1 MTSPTVVARGGHGA
15 TTVAATS
22 QLAALAGIEV
32 FATGGIGGVHREAR
46 ETWDESADLQ
56 ALATTP
62 IVVVC
67 AGVKSILDV
76 AATLERLE
84 SLGVGVLGF
93 GTDTFPGFYLTD
105 SGHPL
110 DWRVDSPDEV
120 AAVMRA
126 RTSLGTDDRGLVV
139 ANPLPV
145 DEQVDPELHD
155 RVLRAGLTAAAQA
168 GVRGKEVTPFLLEFF
183 HRESGG
189 ASLTAN
195 IRIILR
201 NAALAAQIAVA
212 AVAAMTPLGAQ
223 TLSVVVVGDLMVDV
237 IALMSGPLAV
247 ASDTPSRVSTSG
259 GGSAANV
266 AAWLASQ
273 DVPTTFVGRVGD
285 DPLGHQACTE
295 LYTAG
300 VDVRAVLSDRP
311 TGSCVVLVEPDG
323 QRSMLPDTGANA
335 TLDASDLPE
344 EVFRPSAHLHLSGY
358 PLLHPESRD
367 AAFAAMGMAREIGMT
382 ISVDPSSVAL
392 LEGVGPGNFLDWTVG
407 VDLLLAN
414 ADEARVLSGQNPSRE
429 AAAALATVYREVVV
443 KLGDQGALWHGGF
456 IAASAPAERGVE
468 VLDTTGAGDAFAA
481 GFLTSWLLHPEP
493 ESALAA
499 GNSLAAGAVSKL
511 GGRP

>member
-1 MTSPTVVARGGHGA
+1 VLTVLPEVADALAAGRPVVALESTIISHGLPRPDNLRIAREIEAEVRAQGAVPATIAVVSGQACIGLDDNALTEVATRDDIAKVSSRDLATVVARGGHGA

-22 QLAALAGIEV
+22 HLAALAGIDV

-126 RTSLGTDDRGLVV
+126 RTALGTDDRGLVV

-155 RVLRAGLTAAAQA
+155 RVLRSGLTAAAQA

-183 HRESGG
+183 HRESDG

-212 AVAAMTPLGAQ
+212 A
-223 TLSVVVVGDLMVDV
+223 
-237 IALMSGPLAV
+237 
-247 ASDTPSRVSTSG
+247 
-259 GGSAANV
+259 
-266 AAWLASQ
+266 SQ
-273 DVPTTFVGRVGD
+273 P
-285 DPLGHQACTE
+285 
-295 LYTAG
+295 
-300 VDVRAVLSDRP
+300 
-311 TGSCVVLVEPDG
+311 
-323 QRSMLPDTGANA
+323 
-335 TLDASDLPE
+335 
-344 EVFRPSAHLHLSGY
+344 
-358 PLLHPESRD
+358 
-367 AAFAAMGMAREIGMT
+367 
-382 ISVDPSSVAL
+382 
-392 LEGVGPGNFLDWTVG
+392 
-407 VDLLLAN
+407 
-414 ADEARVLSGQNPSRE
+414 
-429 AAAALATVYREVVV
+429 
-443 KLGDQGALWHGGF
+443 
-456 IAASAPAERGVE
+456 
-468 VLDTTGAGDAFAA
+468 
-481 GFLTSWLLHPEP
+481 
-493 ESALAA
+493 
-499 GNSLAAGAVSKL
+499 
-511 GGRP
+511 